1 MRAYNE
7 KERFAC
13 FVGLR
18 RIVELDPPSVQFS
31 AQSTLTTPEDLRDD
45 PEHAKLVRVLALFYL
60 PPPLSVREATQERS
74 TSWNPIACSP
84 SCIPLQ
90 DRALVSQ
97 TSSSS
102 FFCMSSRVTHL
113 PP

>member
-13 FVGLR
+13 FVDIR
-18 RIVELDPPSVQFS
+18 RIVELDSPSVQFS
-31 AQSTLTTPEDLRDD
+31 AQSTLTTPDDLRDD

-60 PPPLSVREATQERS
+60 LPPLSVREATEGHS

-97 TSSSS
+97 TS
-102 FFCMSSRVTHL
+102 
-113 PP
+113 

>member
-1 MRAYNE
+1 MGPDDAEADLKRAIIFERAYNE

-31 AQSTLTTPEDLRDD
+31 VQSTFDNSGRPPRR
-45 PEHAKLVRVLALFYL
+45 PAKLVRVLALFSL
-60 PPPLSVREATQERS
+60 PPPLSVRVRDATQGHS

-84 SCIPLQ
+84 SSIPLQ
-90 DRALVSQ
+90 DRALVPQ
-97 TSSSS
+97 TS
-102 FFCMSSRVTHL
+102 
-113 PP
+113 

>member
-13 FVGLR
+13 FVDFR
-18 RIVELDPPSVQFS
+18 RIVALDPPSVQFS
-31 AQSTLTTPEDLRDD
+31 AQSTLTTPEDLRND
-45 PEHAKLVRVLALFYL
+45 PEHAKLMRVLALFYV
-60 PPPLSVREATQERS
+60 PPPLTVRDEAQERS

-97 TSSSS
+97 TS
-102 FFCMSSRVTHL
+102 
-113 PP
+113 